1 MLSNLWEVTVSKVDR
16 YTLVHNLTSLC
27 KPFGSLFAHIV
38 GACNANGKTPVG
50 VIGLKKKIMTHK
62 KLKSPKYRGSRA
74 PSPVV
79 KLKSSTLST
88 DEDFETT
95 LSRGDDSDE
104 KAKVNAKSESDR
116 EDKLTPRGDGVER

>member
-1 MLSNLWEVTVSKVDR
+1 MLVKVATHSHVSC
-16 YTLVHNLTSLC
+16 T
-27 KPFGSLFAHIV
+27 PFDSLFIDIV

-95 LSRGDDSDE
+95 LSRGDDKAKDE
-104 KAKVNAKSESDR
+104 IAKVNAKSESDR
-116 EDKLTPRGDGVER
+116 GDKLTPREDGVER